1 MRAAACS
8 DIGKTRKINED
19 NYCLVKNENQDMLAA
34 VFDGIGGSKAG
45 EVASLLAKETF
56 EQAFAAAPVFTKDY
70 EVNDFIQ
77 STMNKA
83 NDLIYSQSL
92 NNPLLKG
99 MGTTCVGILLTSIG
113 PYIFNVGDS
122 RLYAK
127 YSDGFIQMSEDH
139 SVIAR
144 LLRQNKISQEEAKV
158 HTQRNTLTNA
168 LGIWKVFRIDINK
181 IHDNF
186 THILICSDGLSGYV
200 EKQEIESVVL
210 NDTLDTAAKCSTLI
224 NLANEAGGMDNCTV
238 IVMDHFE
245 DPAQKEIV

>member
-1 MRAAACS
+1 
-8 DIGKTRKINED
+8 
-19 NYCLVKNENQDMLAA
+19 
-34 VFDGIGGSKAG
+34 
-45 EVASLLAKETF
+45 
-56 EQAFAAAPVFTKDY
+56 
-70 EVNDFIQ
+70 
-77 STMNKA
+77 
-83 NDLIYSQSL
+83 
-92 NNPLLKG
+92 
-99 MGTTCVGILLTSIG
+99 
-113 PYIFNVGDS
+113 
-122 RLYAK
+122 
-127 YSDGFIQMSEDH
+127 
-139 SVIAR
+139 
-144 LLRQNKISQEEAKV
+144 V